1 MPGVGVHYWNDAR
14 GKPGGVAGLDFG
26 AQIPRNLLVNGGFT
40 VNQRGA
46 PISGGSGFV
55 CDRWWAST
63 NSPLFVVQVIPPSF
77 SSSFSAAFLEFG
89 QANAGNTAIVRYAGI
104 ESIDAIKLTNQTLT
118 LAVSYN
124 NRVQGVSTLSV
135 KVVMGTGTNQN
146 FTTSGSYATGNS
158 VLASMS
164 IDLSVFGT
172 QTTQVLSFN
181 TPSNLSEISLQFD
194 YACVSPGFVDALF
207 ILGVSLAQGNVA
219 IPYNVYSFEMEL
231 AGCQRYFQRFNI
243 VPNLFQPIGSGQC
256 FSAVQCVIFLPL
268 KPNMRTTPTPTQ
280 KGLLAVTAAG
290 GAVTPVT
297 SLVNFAGQVSP
308 EKSALVIGVA
318 GGLAAGSATYLFSNN
333 DTTGDV
339 FLDAEL

>member
-46 PISGGSGFV
+46 PIHGSPGFV
-55 CDRWWAST
+55 CDRWWATTS
-63 NSPLFVVQVIPPSF
+63 NVNFSVQVIPPLF
-77 SSSFSAAFLEFG
+77 SSSFSAAFLQFG
-89 QANAGNTAIVRYAGI
+89 QANAGDTAIVRYAGI
-104 ESIDAIKLTNQTLT
+104 ETIDSIKLSNQTLT

-135 KVVMGTGTNQN
+135 KVVMGTGNDQN

-164 IDLSVFGT
+164 IDLSTFGAQLT
-172 QTTQVLSFN
+172 QTLSFN

-194 YACVSPGFVDALF
+194 YACVSPGFVDSFF
-207 ILGVSLAQGNVA
+207 ILGVSLAQGNAA
-219 IPYNVYSFEMEL
+219 IPYNVYSFGMEL
-231 AGCQRYFQRFNI
+231 AACQRYFQRYNSSGDTFAPFGMGMCLAGTVALVSMTYI
-243 VPNLFQPIGSGQC
+243 VQMRAAPVVTQSGNWAVR
-256 FSAVQCVIFLPL
+256 SAA
-268 KPNMRTTPTPTQ
+268 NT
-280 KGLLAVTAAG
+280 LL
-290 GAVTPVT
+290 PVT
-297 SLVNFAGQVSP
+297 SFTAANRDVHAAELD
-308 EKSALVIGVA
+308 LIIGGGGLVA
-318 GGLAAGSATYLFSNN
+318 GNSTFFQANNSA
-333 DTTGDV
+333 TGDV